1 MGLNIANIALRLTAG
16 AYILNSG
23 VGKLRLPAES
33 AQGLQ
38 SMTANAI
45 PQVEKLEPAV
55 FGKALAV
62 GEIAVGS
69 MLLTPFIP
77 SRLAGLG
84 LGAFAGAL
92 VATYL
97 KTPGMTE
104 SDGIRP
110 SANGGAMAKD
120 FWLAGMAVA
129 LVFGRGKGKVKET
142 AKSVAKDVAK
152 AAKAVK
158 K

>member
-1 MGLNIANIALRLTAG
+1 MALNIANLALRLVSG

-23 VGKLRLPAES
+23 VGKLRLPEEA

-38 SMTANAI
+38 QMTANAV
-45 PQVEKLEPAV
+45 PQVEKLDPAV
-55 FGKALAV
+55 FGKVLAV
-62 GEIAVGS
+62 GEIGLGAA
-69 MLLTPFIP
+69 LLTPFLP
-77 SRLAGLG
+77 SRLVGLG
-84 LGAFAGAL
+84 LGAFAAGL

-120 FWLAGMAVA
+120 FWLAGIAAA
-129 LVFGRGKGKVKET
+129 LVFGRGKAKTKIKE
-142 AKSVAKDVAK
+142 VVK
-152 AAKAVK
+152 AAKK
-158 K
+158 

>member
-1 MGLNIANIALRLTAG
+1 MGLNIANAALRLTSG

-23 VGKLRLPAES
+23 VGKLRLPAEA

-45 PQVEKLEPAV
+45 PQVEKVEPAV
-55 FGKALAV
+55 FGKAVAV
-62 GEIAVGS
+62 GEIALGAL
-69 MLLTPFIP
+69 LLTPFVP

-84 LGAFAGAL
+84 LGAFAGSLLAI
-92 VATYL
+92 YL

-110 SANGGAMAKD
+110 SPNGGAMAKD

-129 LVFGRGKGKVKET
+129 LVCGRGKAKTKIKE
-142 AKSVAKDVAK
+142 V
-152 AAKAVK
+152 AKAVK
-158 K
+158 PAKQ

>member
-1 MGLNIANIALRLTAG
+1 MALNIANLALRLVSG

-23 VGKLRLPAES
+23 VGKLRLPAEN

-62 GEIAVGS
+62 GEIGLGAA
-69 MLLTPFIP
+69 LLTPFLP
-77 SRLAGLG
+77 SRLVGLG
-84 LGAFAGAL
+84 LGAFAGGL
-92 VATYL
+92 VAVYL

-110 SANGGAMAKD
+110 SANGVSLAKD

-129 LVFGRGKGKVKET
+129 LVFGRGKNKTKIKE
-142 AKSVAKDVAK
+142 V
-152 AAKAVK
+152 AKAVK

>member
-1 MGLNIANIALRLTAG
+1 MALNIANLALRLVSG

-38 SMTANAI
+38 AMTANAI

-62 GEIAVGS
+62 GEIGLGAA
-69 MLLTPFIP
+69 LLTPFLP
-77 SRLAGLG
+77 SRLVGLG
-84 LGAFAGAL
+84 LGAFAAGL
-92 VATYL
+92 VAVYL

-110 SANGGAMAKD
+110 SANGVALAKD

-129 LVFGRGKGKVKET
+129 MVFGRGKNKTKIKE
-142 AKSVAKDVAK
+142 V
-152 AAKAVK
+152 AKAVK
-158 K
+158 N

>member
-1 MGLNIANIALRLTAG
+1 MALNIANLALRLVSG

-23 VGKLRLPAES
+23 VGKLRLPAEN

-55 FGKALAV
+55 FGKVLAV
-62 GEIAVGS
+62 GEIGLGAA
-69 MLLTPFIP
+69 LLTPFLP
-77 SRLAGLG
+77 SRLVGLG
-84 LGAFAGAL
+84 LGVFAGGLAA
-92 VATYL
+92 VYL

-104 SDGIRP
+104 SDGLRP
-110 SANGGAMAKD
+110 SQAGVSMAKD

-129 LVFGRGKGKVKET
+129 LVFGRGKGKVRNKIKE
-142 AKSVAKDVAK
+142 VAQEI
-152 AAKAVK
+152 K

>member
-1 MGLNIANIALRLTAG
+1 
-16 AYILNSG
+16 
-23 VGKLRLPAES
+23 
-33 AQGLQ
+33 
-38 SMTANAI
+38 MTANAI

-62 GEIAVGS
+62 GEIGLGAA
-69 MLLTPFIP
+69 LLTPFLP
-77 SRLAGLG
+77 SRLVGLG
-84 LGAFAGAL
+84 LGAFAGGL
-92 VATYL
+92 VAVYL

-110 SANGGAMAKD
+110 SANGVSLAKD

-129 LVFGRGKGKVKET
+129 LVFGRGKNKTKIKE
-142 AKSVAKDVAK
+142 V
-152 AAKAVK
+152 AKAVK